1 MKPKKIE
8 TLVWLLIYSGMLIS
22 ALGLFLRASEPIA
35 GLVLIVA
42 GLVDAA
48 AGVLLIWL
56 RSRMTTDSKENDR

>member
-1 MKPKKIE
+1 MKAKKIE
-8 TLVWLLIYSGMLIS
+8 TLVWLLIYSGLLIA

>member
-8 TLVWLLIYSGMLIS
+8 TLVWLLIYSGMLIA

>member
-8 TLVWLLIYSGMLIS
+8 TLVWLLIYSGMLIA
-22 ALGLFLRASEPIA
+22 ALGLFLRTSEPIA
-35 GLVLIVA
+35 GRVLIVA

-48 AGVLLIWL
+48 AGVLLLWL

>member
-1 MKPKKIE
+1 MKPKKVE
-8 TLVWLLIYSGMLIS
+8 TLVWLLIYSGMLIA

-35 GLVLIVA
+35 GLVLIAA

>member
-8 TLVWLLIYSGMLIS
+8 TLVWLLIYSGMLIA

-35 GLVLIVA
+35 GRVLIVA

-48 AGVLLIWL
+48 AGVLLLWL